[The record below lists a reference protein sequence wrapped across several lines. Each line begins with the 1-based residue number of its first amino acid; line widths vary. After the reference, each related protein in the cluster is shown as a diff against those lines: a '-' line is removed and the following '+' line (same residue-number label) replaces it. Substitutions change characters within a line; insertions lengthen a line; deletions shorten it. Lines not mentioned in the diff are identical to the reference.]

1 VSVTDRLL
9 PSVASAAAI
18 AIIGIGAWEV
28 GSPWLFP
35 SLGPTLAIQSELP
48 MTDGARPWN
57 VIVGHAI
64 GAAVGIA
71 GVWLTGAVH
80 EPAVNIAHHVSGA
93 RLVAAIVAMFASMA
107 LQRLARAA
115 HPPAQAT
122 TLLIAVG
129 ALDADVHG
137 ALVLAAGVLQVAVL
151 GEAVRR
157 LSVRQRIDAP
167 ASEREADAT

>member
-1 VSVTDRLL
+1 MRGEVNGRPLL
-9 PSVASAAAI
+9 ARAFPAAASAVAI
-18 AIIGIGAWEV
+18 ALIGVTAWKLGA
-28 GSPWLFP
+28 PWLFP

-48 MTDGARPWN
+48 DAPSARPWN

-64 GAAVGIA
+64 GAGVGIA

-80 EPAVNIAHHVSGA
+80 EPAVNVSHHVTSA
-93 RLVAAIVAMFASMA
+93 RLVAAVIAMFASMA
-107 LQRLARAA
+107 LQSLARAA

-129 ALDADVHG
+129 ALAADLRG

-151 GEAVRR
+151 GEAIRR
-157 LSVRQRIDAP
+157 LRLRQP
-167 ASEREADAT
+167 